1 MKKFLLLLLFA
12 LTAFLP
18 IEQVRAEGVVDK
30 EVEVV
35 GNGMTREDAVN
46 DGLAQALGQVLGLS
60 MSSRS
65 AAIRELNI
73 HASEKTDVK
82 DSSREEKVRLQDR
95 TRRAVDSQVN
105 GNIKSYRVLSEN
117 VSALGDGSIDV
128 RMSVV
133 VSRYEASPQT
143 QRKRMAVLPF
153 RPLRGT
159 DMEKLLLVELA
170 QSLTD
175 FFTQTRNFAVLER
188 QYLAEKHSEFDLLS
202 GSDVPPAERARIGNT
217 LGTDYMLVGS
227 VTAFQLIT
235 GSKKIPYTNETK
247 NVITGNLSLNWRLL
261 NAPTGQIMAS
271 GVHTELLPDFPLTS
285 NKEDS
290 RSLVARLAHP
300 AGEKIARKITDI
312 IYPLAPIAFRNG
324 ILTIARGGDSMRVG
338 QKYQLIKYG
347 EVMMDPYTKE
357 ALAREEHPVGTV
369 EITDVAPKL
378 SHAKILDCSVDLQ
391 GLQPREYILRPLAQ
405 PKPVKKAPATM
416 TPNW

>member
-105 GNIKSYRVLSEN
+105 GNIKSYRVLSES

-153 RPLRGT
+153 RALRGT
-159 DMEKLLLVELA
+159 DMEKLLLVVAILF
-170 QSLTD
+170 SLSVMSD
-175 FFTQTRNFAVLER
+175 SCHPMDYSLP
-188 QYLAEKHSEFDLLS
+188 
-202 GSDVPPAERARIGNT
+202 GSSVHEIFQARI
-217 LGTDYMLVGS
+217 L
-227 VTAFQLIT
+227 
-235 GSKKIPYTNETK
+235 E
-247 NVITGNLSLNWRLL
+247 
-261 NAPTGQIMAS
+261 
-271 GVHTELLPDFPLTS
+271 
-285 NKEDS
+285 
-290 RSLVARLAHP
+290 
-300 AGEKIARKITDI
+300 
-312 IYPLAPIAFRNG
+312 
-324 ILTIARGGDSMRVG
+324 
-338 QKYQLIKYG
+338 
-347 EVMMDPYTKE
+347 
-357 ALAREEHPVGTV
+357 
-369 EITDVAPKL
+369 
-378 SHAKILDCSVDLQ
+378 
-391 GLQPREYILRPLAQ
+391 
-405 PKPVKKAPATM
+405 
-416 TPNW
+416 

>member
-1 MKKFLLLLLFA
+1 MKKFLLLLLFV
-12 LTAFLP
+12 LTAFIP
-18 IEQVRAEGVVDK
+18 VEQIHAEGVVDK
-30 EVEVV
+30 EVEVI
-35 GNGMTREDAVN
+35 GNGMTREDAIN
-46 DGLAQALGQVLGLS
+46 DGLAQALGQVLGLR
-60 MSSRS
+60 MSSRN

-95 TRRAVDSQVN
+95 TRKAVDSQVN
-105 GNIKSYRVLSEN
+105 GNIKSYQVLSEN

-128 RMSVV
+128 RMSVI

-143 QRKRMAVLPF
+143 QRKRMAVMPF
-153 RPLRGT
+153 RQLKGT
-159 DMEKLLLVELA
+159 DMERLFLVELA

-188 QYLAEKHSEFDLLS
+188 QYLTEKHNEFSLLE

-217 LGTDYMLVGS
+217 LGTDYMLVGA
-227 VTAFQLIT
+227 VTALEIIA
-235 GSKKIPYTNETK
+235 GSKKIPYTNEVR
-247 NVITGNLSLNWRLL
+247 NVVTGHVSLNWRLI
-261 NAPTGQIMAS
+261 NAPTGQVMAS
-271 GVHTELLPDFPLTS
+271 GVHNEDLPQTPLIYG
-285 NKEDS
+285 KEDP
-290 RSLVARLAHP
+290 RTIAAKLAHP

-312 IYPLAPIAFRNG
+312 IYPLAPIAFKNG
-324 ILTIARGGDSMRVG
+324 ILTIARGGDSMRIG

-378 SHAKILDCSVDLQ
+378 SHAKVLDCSVDLH

-405 PKPVKKAPATM
+405 PKTVKKAPATM